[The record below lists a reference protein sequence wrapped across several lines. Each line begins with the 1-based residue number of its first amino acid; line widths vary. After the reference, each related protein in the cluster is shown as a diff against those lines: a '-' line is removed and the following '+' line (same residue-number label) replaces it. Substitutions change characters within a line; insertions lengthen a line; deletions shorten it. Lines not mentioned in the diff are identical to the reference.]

1 MVKKI
6 LFLSTFL
13 LLTIIPNINV
23 NASNYRGNLTTDLVR
38 YYGANNT
45 QVSVSNGATG
55 AIVRPYRMAIYF
67 NVNTYY
73 DFGGDY
79 YAIFTGRTYVDD
91 VAADTTTGSQFNTTI
106 EPYILTDSATENPN
120 SCFFSS
126 VSNSFSP
133 NGWSTISWVVSC
145 KLDNVLHNGTYR
157 NILYFTV
164 SNGRNGDYT
173 NMVTT
178 LDSDFYL
185 VSNPFDNEGQS
196 VINSITNQTTSIT
209 NNQNQ
214 NTQDIINNQ
223 DSNTQDVIDNQNQN
237 TQDQIDSQKVCKIID
252 NQNIILNDRYLISN
266 GNTSASDSSYGITDY
281 INIYNS
287 TIERLSSYGNSPS
300 LCYYNVNRQLISCL
314 PYSSITNNSLTIP
327 TDAYYVRFSINYN
340 QNKPQF
346 KICQNGN
353 QALNDSVNNLNDTLN
368 SEQSPNTN
376 QDIQDMDDM
385 VASDTPISDLITMPL
400 TLINAYI
407 NGIGA
412 TCSPV
417 NLGSLLGTNL
427 TIPCINI
434 QQHIG
439 SNLWNIIDILCC
451 IFLCYEIGMLF
462 ISAFDGITS
471 LRDDFEGLYQP
482 KHAYTG
488 YVPKHGGGN

>member
-13 LLTIIPNINV
+13 LLAIIPNINV

-45 QVSVSNGATG
+45 QVSVSNGSTG

-73 DFGGDY
+73 DYGGDY
-79 YAIFTGRTYVDD
+79 YAIFTGRTYIDD
-91 VAADTTTGSQFNTTI
+91 VAQDTTTGSQFNTTI

-126 VSNSFSP
+126 TSNSFSP
-133 NGWSTISWVVSC
+133 NGWSTISWVVTC

-157 NILYFTV
+157 NILYFTI

-185 VSNPFDNEGQS
+185 VSDPFNNEGQS

-237 TQDQIDSQKVCKIID
+237 TQEQIESQKVCNIID
-252 NQNIILNDRYLISN
+252 KSFISN
-266 GNTSASDSSYGITDY
+266 DNMYLTGTGTNTNTSSSFGITDY

-287 TIERLSSYGNSPS
+287 DVKVLNVRSGAGYNCI
-300 LCYYNVNRQLISCL
+300 YNVNKVVLTCVSNASLSVGSWNL
-314 PYSSITNNSLTIP
+314 PS
-327 TDAYYVRFSINYN
+327 DAYYLRASIHKD
-340 QNKPQF
+340 QNKPTF
-346 KICQNGN
+346 EICKNGN
-353 QALNDSVNNLNDTLN
+353 QALTDSII
-368 SEQSPNTN
+368 SEDSPNTN

-385 VASDTPISDLITMPL
+385 VASDTPITDLITMPL

-417 NLGSLLGTNL
+417 NLGNLYGTTL
-427 TIPCINI
+427 TLPCINLE
-434 QQHIG
+434 QRLG
-439 SNLWNIIDILCC
+439 SNLWGIIDAL
-451 IFLCYEIGMLF
+451 FSLFMCYNIGMLF
-462 ISAFDGITS
+462 VSAFDGITS

-482 KHAYTG
+482 RHADTG
-488 YVPKHGGGN
+488 YVGKHGGGN